1 LIDILNDI
9 VSKNCGSYSTL
20 SEMFFTFPNRGL
32 GMREDYCLPNP
43 SLVSK
48 TSRNLTF
55 PNRSLGMR
63 EKQEFGNERKTGVW
77 E

>member
-20 SEMFFTFPNRGL
+20 SKMFFTFPNRGL

-48 TSRNLTF
+48 TSRNLNI
-55 PNRSLGMR
+55 P
-63 EKQEFGNERKTGVW
+63 KQEFGNERKTGVW